1 MTECLRVQ
9 PGVDKDIAC
18 AVGSGT
24 HMLRERAIMIRH
36 LAGAG
41 LRKLRKQSYAWA
53 LVGIMVE
60 RSDFLMKMAKLLN
73 SNNPYRL
80 SCLNWLGKC

>member
-9 PGVDKDIAC
+9 AGVDKDIAC

-24 HMLRERAIMIRH
+24 HMLRERAIMVRH

-41 LRKLRKQSYAWA
+41 LRKLRKQSHAWA

-60 RSDFLMKMAKLLN
+60 IFS
-73 SNNPYRL
+73 
-80 SCLNWLGKC
+80 